1 LEIKLLYAV
10 LKNKN
15 KDGET
20 KMDIILNLL
29 SMPISML
36 ILFALTILPIKMGAD
51 LLGAPNNAIK
61 HCAIT
66 LLLQMA
72 AVIFILIIAKGFS
85 AAALMFVAVSM
96 IYWQVLKVSFISSF
110 AFTIFIFLIQ
120 IAMLAFIAKLPTLLM

>member
-1 LEIKLLYAV
+1 
-10 LKNKN
+10 
-15 KDGET
+15 
-20 KMDIILNLL
+20 MDIILTLL

-51 LLGAPNNAIK
+51 LFGAPNNAIK

-85 AAALMFVAVSM
+85 AVALIFVTVSM

-110 AFTIFIFLIQ
+110 AFTVFIFLIQ
-120 IAMLAFIAKLPTLLM
+120 IAMFSFIAKLPTLLM

>member
-1 LEIKLLYAV
+1 
-10 LKNKN
+10 
-15 KDGET
+15 
-20 KMDIILNLL
+20 MDIILNLL
-29 SMPISML
+29 SMPLSML

-66 LLLQMA
+66 VLLQMA

-85 AAALMFVAVSM
+85 AAALIFVAVSM

-110 AFTIFIFLIQ
+110 AFTVFIFLIQ
-120 IAMLAFIAKLPTLLM
+120 IAMFSFIAKLPALLM

>member
-1 LEIKLLYAV
+1 MNAIF
-10 LKNKN
+10 
-15 KDGET
+15 D
-20 KMDIILNLL
+20 LL

-36 ILFALTILPIKMGAD
+36 ILFALTIFPIKMGAD
-51 LLGAPNNAIK
+51 LFGAPNNAIK

-110 AFTIFIFLIQ
+110 AFTVFIFLIQ
-120 IAMLAFIAKLPTLLM
+120 IAMLAFIAKLPALLM